1 MTTGGNEADGL
12 SGHAPIALI
21 TPAQPRAPRRIG
33 LMRKALI
40 IGFGVLIT
48 VAGVIFA
55 VQGLGYLH
63 GSVMT
68 GTTLWAVLG
77 PLVAVTGLGI
87 VALGVRSARR

>member
-1 MTTGGNEADGL
+1 MRR
-12 SGHAPIALI
+12 ALI
-21 TPAQPRAPRRIG
+21 V
-33 LMRKALI
+33 
-40 IGFGVLIT
+40 GFGVLIT

-77 PLVAVTGLGI
+77 PLIAVGGLCI
-87 VALGVRSARR
+87 VALGVRVSRR

>member
-1 MTTGGNEADGL
+1 
-12 SGHAPIALI
+12 
-21 TPAQPRAPRRIG
+21 
-33 LMRKALI
+33 MRTAVI
-40 IGFGVLIT
+40 VGCGVLVT

-77 PLVAVTGLGI
+77 PLIAVGGLSIIAIG
-87 VALGVRSARR
+87 LRTSRR

>member
-1 MTTGGNEADGL
+1 MRRV
-12 SGHAPIALI
+12 LI
-21 TPAQPRAPRRIG
+21 VG
-33 LMRKALI
+33 C
-40 IGFGVLIT
+40 GVLVT

-77 PLVAVTGLGI
+77 PLIAVAGLSIVAVGFR
-87 VALGVRSARR
+87 APRR